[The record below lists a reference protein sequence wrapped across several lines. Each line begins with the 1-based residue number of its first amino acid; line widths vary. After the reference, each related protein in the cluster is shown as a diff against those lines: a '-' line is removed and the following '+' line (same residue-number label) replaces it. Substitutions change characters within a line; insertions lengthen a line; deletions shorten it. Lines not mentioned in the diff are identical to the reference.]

1 MSSASMRRFPLCCKA
16 AIIAVP
22 GGCPGAVGCR
32 SQFFNNS
39 IANKV
44 RSVYR
49 CAINNIRKRSMSDQR
64 ERIKV
69 LSAGIFS
76 LILVLGVAR
85 FSYTPLLPLMQQQA
99 GLGVAEAGW
108 LAAINYA
115 GYLSGALIASLISDL
130 VLKDRLYRI
139 GMVVAILSTALM
151 GMTSDFTVWAISRYV
166 AGLSSAAGILL
177 GTGLILN
184 WLIRHNHR
192 SELGIHFAG
201 IGLGIAGCAAAVA
214 LMSHWLDWQQQWFAF
229 SAFGCLLLIPALGW
243 LPPPDTSGLTKS
255 GQVMVDKPPSPL
267 FMRLFMAA
275 YFCAGVGYVV
285 SATFIVAIVEKL
297 PGLGGQGNLVF
308 FAIGIGAAPA
318 CINWDFIARF
328 IGDLNALIAA
338 ALLQII
344 GILLPV
350 MVGGLFVTIFGAL
363 LFGGTFIGMV
373 SLVLTMAGR
382 YYPTRPAKMMGK
394 MTLSY
399 GVAQILAPAITGWL
413 GTRFGSY
420 NAGLY
425 LAAGVML
432 LGTILL
438 LILKVVDKRDAVAGV
453 LARPA

>member
-1 MSSASMRRFPLCCKA
+1 M
-16 AIIAVP
+16 
-22 GGCPGAVGCR
+22 
-32 SQFFNNS
+32 NNE
-39 IANKV
+39 
-44 RSVYR
+44 
-49 CAINNIRKRSMSDQR
+49 QR

-69 LSAGIFS
+69 LGAGIFS

-139 GMVVAILSTALM
+139 GMVVAVLSTVVMGLTTDITIWAL
-151 GMTSDFTVWAISRYV
+151 SRFV
-166 AGLSSAAGILL
+166 AGLSSAAGMLL

-184 WLIRHNHR
+184 WLIRHHHR

-214 LMSHWLDWQQQWFAF
+214 VMSHWLDWRQQWFALT
-229 SAFGCLLLIPALGW
+229 AIGCLLLVPALRW
-243 LPPPDTSGLTKS
+243 LPAPDTSGMTKS
-255 GQVMVDKPPSPL
+255 GQKMEDKPPSRL

-285 SATFIVAIVEKL
+285 SATFIVAIIEHL
-297 PGLGGQGNLVF
+297 PGLAGQGNLVF
-308 FAIGIGAAPA
+308 LAIGIGAAPA
-318 CINWDFIARF
+318 CINWDFIARR
-328 IGDLNALIAA
+328 IGDLNALVAA
-338 ALLQII
+338 AVLQII

-350 MVGGLFVTIFGAL
+350 VVGGLLAAIFGAL

-399 GVAQILAPAITGWL
+399 GAAQILAPAITGWL
-413 GTRFGSY
+413 ATRFGSY
-420 NAGLY
+420 EAGLY
-425 LAAGVML
+425 LAAAVMVV
-432 LGTILL
+432 GTALL
-438 LILKVVDKRDAVAGV
+438 LILKGVEKRDAIAD
-453 LARPA
+453 AKIPPACPQH